1 MSAVTSHVPPAGPRA
16 PNPSR
21 PGPAGYLLNWRASLR
36 AADRAC
42 CCPAR
47 PAVVVIMPAVPGRG
61 HPVDLLLC
69 GHHYQVSRS
78 ALADAGAAVLDSGGA
93 PVSPWDLEVAQ
104 LPG

>member
-1 MSAVTSHVPPAGPRA
+1 M
-16 PNPSR
+16 
-21 PGPAGYLLNWRASLR
+21 
-36 AADRAC
+36 
-42 CCPAR
+42 
-47 PAVVVIMPAVPGRG
+47 
-61 HPVDLLLC
+61 DLLLC